1 MARKTKTN
9 KPLIKSN
16 NNIINNLKLIT
27 NLLKGVH
34 FDTYSSDYLSN
45 SDSDKTR
52 KSIDTSLD
60 KLINTAYAQNTV
72 SNLSKLYDQQSALDT
87 NNIGL
92 NMFEDPILSTNLVT
106 TWMIQRWIQDQEDDI
121 NLVLKYMP
129 KLKEAMT
136 CKKDLVLSADHFS
149 KDFCSF
155 HKYNSDDTD
164 GSLFAR
170 RIDEIKRVYNLAEN
184 FELWYEK
191 AQNYGE
197 CFIYIAP
204 YSEAFSK
211 LLKNKSNTRFR
222 GFNEST
228 TLLEFNQDYI
238 ENNIINE
245 SELETV
251 QKAFDEVGIN
261 SLTINFNEGLLLSE
275 AKKLDAV
282 RESGILKQE
291 SLYESFMAFQES
303 TSIQEDSKYKLDKKL
318 IPDDL
323 EFDDKEDERYSS
335 DGLVN
340 LKQKAEDDVKIKV
353 PGCIVKELERK
364 NVIPLYIG
372 DTCLGYY
379 YIEIKTSE
387 LGVLDDPNAY
397 NMSAGMVGYVT
408 ASLKNVKDTRVG
420 DTITDADN
428 PCSEPL
434 PGYKKVNPM
443 VYCGLYPMDG
453 SDYENLKV
461 ALEKLKL
468 NDAALEYEQETS
480 AALGFGFRCGFLGM
494 LHLEVIQ
501 ERIERE
507 FDLSIVFTSP
517 SVRYTVHMKDGETL
531 YIDNPLEY
539 PDPMRVDWAE
549 EPYIQANIITPTEYV
564 GPIITLCL
572 EKRGSQT
579 QMNYLDTKRVELI
592 YEMPLSE
599 VLFDF
604 YDRLKS
610 ISRGY
615 ASFDYNV
622 IENRRTDL
630 VRMEILVNGDPVDA
644 LSCLVYRG
652 NAQTRGRQI
661 VERLQGEI
669 PRQQFKIAIQAAIG
683 GQIIARETVN
693 AYRKDVTAKCYGG
706 DISRKRKLLEK
717 QKEGKKRMKMVGNV
731 EIPQSAFLAV
741 LKTEEDK

>member
-1 MARKTKTN
+1 MAVDTSHKRNFCIIAHIDHGKSTLADRFIERARLVQTRGPVETQILDNMDIEKERGIT
-9 KPLIKSN
+9 IKSQAVTVPYTAADGEVYELN
-16 NNIINNLKLIT
+16 LVDTPGHVDFTYEVSRAISSCEGALLLIDATQGVEAQTLANLYLAMEHNLEIIPVINKIDLPSADIDSCLHQIDHDLGLDPDMAVMVSAKT
-27 NLLKGVH
+27 GEGV
-34 FDTYSSDYLSN
+34 
-45 SDSDKTR
+45 
-52 KSIDTSLD
+52 D
-60 KLINTAYAQNTV
+60 KLYEAIVQYIPCPSGNDED
-72 SNLSKLYDQQSALDT
+72 KLRALIFDSHYDPYRGVIVHARIFSGKVKCGDEILFMHSSASYKVEDL
-87 NNIGL
+87 GL
-92 NMFEDPILSTNLVT
+92 F
-106 TWMIQRWIQDQEDDI
+106 QI
-121 NLVLKYMP
+121 NLI
-129 KLKEAMT
+129 
-136 CKKDLVLSADHFS
+136 S
-149 KDFCSF
+149 K
-155 HKYNSDDTD
+155 
-164 GSLFAR
+164 
-170 RIDEIKRVYNLAEN
+170 
-184 FELWYEK
+184 
-191 AQNYGE
+191 
-197 CFIYIAP
+197 
-204 YSEAFSK
+204 
-211 LLKNKSNTRFR
+211 
-222 GFNEST
+222 
-228 TLLEFNQDYI
+228 
-238 ENNIINE
+238 
-245 SELETV
+245 
-251 QKAFDEVGIN
+251 
-261 SLTINFNEGLLLSE
+261 
-275 AKKLDAV
+275 
-282 RESGILKQE
+282 
-291 SLYESFMAFQES
+291 
-303 TSIQEDSKYKLDKKL
+303 
-318 IPDDL
+318 
-323 EFDDKEDERYSS
+323 
-335 DGLVN
+335 
-340 LKQKAEDDVKIKV
+340 
-353 PGCIVKELERK
+353 
-364 NVIPLYIG
+364 
-372 DTCLGYY
+372 
-379 YIEIKTSE
+379 SE
-387 LGVLDDPNAY
+387 LG
-397 NMSAGMVGYVT
+397 AGDVGYFI
-408 ASLKNVKDTRVG
+408 AGIKNISDIRVG
-420 DTITDADN
+420 DTVTLKAN
-428 PCSEPL
+428 PAPQPL
-434 PGYKKVNPM
+434 PGFREVKPV
-443 VYCGLYPMDG
+443 VFSSIYPVD
-453 SDYENLKV
+453 SNDYEELQD
-461 ALEKLKL
+461 AIERLKL
-468 NDAALEYEQETS
+468 NDASLMYEKDSS

-517 SVRYTVHMKDGETL
+517 SVRYTVHMKDGETI